1 MDRHLIERVESRAIA
16 IGAAANLFMAAAAW
30 FTFYRS
36 NSEAILLDGNYSF
49 ILCLGM
55 LTALRVARIKARR
68 TETFPLGQFF
78 YESLYALT
86 KGLMMLG
93 VVTMAAVTSVVRI
106 VLFHTGDTTSI
117 PRLLPQPI
125 LLYAIS
131 MALICYALA
140 FFFKSANARI
150 RNQSTIL
157 FADAKASMTDGTLSA
172 GIAVGVFF
180 LARASAAGPT
190 AWIPYLADSVFTLVL
205 SSILIREPIDIIKT
219 SVIELAGGTLQ
230 DPRATQTFRDA
241 VAQAARG
248 AFDVAG
254 LYMSKTGSLYMLVVY
269 LRADGPIRAET
280 LLPVRRQIEDLL
292 TPDYPHL
299 HLELILQPDPA

>member
-1 MDRHLIERVESRAIA
+1 MDMSGGRRRSWDFNTWTRSSSSCPIYAVA
-16 IGAAANLFMAAAAW
+16 MA
-30 FTFYRS
+30 
-36 NSEAILLDGNYSF
+36 
-49 ILCLGM
+49 
-55 LTALRVARIKARR
+55 V
-68 TETFPLGQFF
+68 
-78 YESLYALT
+78 
-86 KGLMMLG
+86 
-93 VVTMAAVTSVVRI
+93 
-106 VLFHTGDTTSI
+106 
-117 PRLLPQPI
+117 
-125 LLYAIS
+125 
-131 MALICYALA
+131 ICYALA

-150 RNQSTIL
+150 CNQSTIL

-180 LARASAAGPT
+180 LARASADPGPT

-205 SSILIREPIDIIKT
+205 SAILIREPFIIIKT

-230 DPRATQTFRDA
+230 DPHAARAFREA

-269 LRADGPIRAET
+269 LRADGAIRAES
-280 LLPVRRQIEDLL
+280 LLPVRRQIEDRL